1 MLPPSKESKEG
12 PCAARPLFHVG
23 EVKVLD
29 NLVFQGLIGLS
40 LAMYLWLLSAG
51 LTLVFGVAGILNF
64 AHGSLFMLGA
74 YFAFTLH
81 GKWGWAFGP
90 SVLVSLIGVGVV
102 GAVMERVFFRRIYDL
117 DLPYQLIL
125 TFGFILIFD
134 DLVKMIWGGVAM
146 IPPMPQWLDGQLVV
160 LGRPFPVYNIFIV
173 GLGVAVA
180 LLLWIVLERTW
191 WGRTIRASAH
201 DREMASAIGVDIPRL
216 FTSVFVFAAML
227 AALGGALGTPVRVV
241 APGIGT
247 AMIIQA
253 FVITVI
259 GGLGNLKGAFVGALI
274 VGVLTA
280 YGILLFPVFE
290 LFIIFVVMALVLM
303 VKPEGLFGR

>member
-1 MLPPSKESKEG
+1 
-12 PCAARPLFHVG
+12 
-23 EVKVLD
+23 
-29 NLVFQGLIGLS
+29 
-40 LAMYLWLLSAG
+40 MYLWLLAAG
-51 LTLVFGVAGILNF
+51 LTLVFGVLGVLNF

-74 YFAFTLH
+74 FAAFTFYEKL
-81 GKWGWAFGP
+81 GISFLL
-90 SVLVSLIGVGVV
+90 SILLSLISVGII
-102 GAVMERVFFRRIYDL
+102 GAILERFFIRRIYEI

-146 IPPMPQWLDGQLVV
+146 IPPMPRFLEGNLSI
-160 LGRPFPVYNIFIV
+160 LGRPYPIYNLFIIFS
-173 GLGVAVA
+173 GLAVA
-180 LLLWIVLERTW
+180 LILWLLLEKTW
-191 WGRTIRASAH
+191 WGRMIRASAS
-201 DREMASAIGVDIPRL
+201 DREMASAIGINIPTL
-216 FTSVFVFAAML
+216 FTTVFVFSAML

-274 VGVLTA
+274 VGILTDF
-280 YGILLFPVFE
+280 GIMLFPIFE
-290 LFIIFVVMALVLM
+290 LFIIFVVMAVVLL
-303 VKPEGLFGR
+303 VKPEGLFGK